1 VSTALLTLA
10 VDLGPTGL
18 WWTHL
23 LVMVGI
29 YAVLGLSLNLIN
41 GYGGMFSLGHHGL
54 FAIGAYVAASVTNAG
69 LGDVPG
75 PLLFLVSAAAGTLAA
90 AAGGLA
96 IGLPCLRLRG
106 DYLAVATLGFAEIVR
121 ILIQN
126 LPKGVFG
133 GSEGLN
139 VPRVLMEV
147 TPDTRGDFR
156 LLWAA
161 LVIVVVAL
169 TALVV
174 RNVVRS
180 ARGRALLAVAQ
191 DETAAGL
198 LGIDVTR
205 SKVMAFVLGSAGAG
219 LAGALYAHYQGKLL
233 PGDFE
238 FPVMVS
244 ILLVV
249 VLGGLGSITG
259 CIVAALVLR
268 YVEQVLQLQGQDDLP
283 LGAIELPAAVGPW
296 LREWWLVVYALILVL
311 LMIFRPHGLFGS
323 RELPDLLRALRR
335 APRAKGS
342 AA

>member
-1 VSTALLTLA
+1 MSAPLVTLA
-10 VDLGPTGL
+10 IDLGPTGL
-18 WWTHL
+18 WWTNL

-29 YAVLGLSLNLIN
+29 YALLGLSLNLIN

-69 LGDVPG
+69 VGAMPG
-75 PLLFLVSAAAGTLAA
+75 PLLFLVSAALGTLAA
-90 AAGGLA
+90 AVGGLA
-96 IGLPCLRLRG
+96 IGVPCLRLRG

-139 VPRVLMEV
+139 VPRVLLEV
-147 TPDTRGDFR
+147 TPETRGDFR
-156 LLWAA
+156 VLWAA
-161 LVIVVVAL
+161 LALATVAL
-169 TALVV
+169 AALVV
-174 RNVVRS
+174 RNLVRS

-205 SKVMAFVLGSAGAG
+205 AKVMAFVLGSAGAG

-233 PGDFE
+233 PADFE

-244 ILLVV
+244 MLLVV
-249 VLGGLGSITG
+249 VLGGLGSISG
-259 CIVAALVLR
+259 CILAAFLLR
-268 YVEQVLQLQGQDDLP
+268 YVEQVLQLQGQDELP
-283 LGAIELPAAVGPW
+283 LGAIQLPSALGPW
-296 LREWWLVVYALILVL
+296 LRDWWPVVYALILVL
-311 LMIFRPHGLFGS
+311 LMIFRPHGIFGP
-323 RELPDLLRALRR
+323 RELPDLLRSWRQRWGTRGGGA
-335 APRAKGS
+335 
-342 AA
+342 